1 MQYQQGPPQQVVV
14 KEKKKNQGCLAVWWV
29 LPSSSSHLFGPLLVS
44 YLYSFSIQ
52 LLTPNSYAL
61 HPIPNT
67 AAIDNSH
74 RIPHKMRAETY
85 SFSFATS
92 LLQLHITLPSLSL
105 SLSSLRDQQANS
117 HLKNNPVWRR
127 SAAVSSPRKDANAAL
142 TAASAVWIA
151 ASPLPDFAL
160 LIHHAT
166 PISPNN
172 INLQNKRWIR
182 NWERCVW
189 LLPSSVLATLGLW

>member
-1 MQYQQGPPQQVVV
+1 MSFALFI
-14 KEKKKNQGCLAVWWV
+14 K
-29 LPSSSSHLFGPLLVS
+29 PSFWPILVS
-44 YLYSFSIQ
+44 YLYFFSIQ
-52 LLTPNSYAL
+52 LLTSNSYAL

-67 AAIDNSH
+67 AAIDNS
-74 RIPHKMRAETY
+74 RAETY

-92 LLQLHITLPSLSL
+92 LLQIHITLPSLSL

-117 HLKNNPVWRR
+117 QLKNNPVWRR

-166 PISPNN
+166 PIPPNN
-172 INLQNKRWIR
+172 INLQNKH
-182 NWERCVW
+182 
-189 LLPSSVLATLGLW
+189 